1 MAQCAKFRR
10 NRLNS
15 GRDMVIFRF
24 LKMAA
29 AVILDFQN
37 LKFLTFGMVKRV
49 ELHNIYFE
57 IA

>member
-1 MAQCAKFRR
+1 
-10 NRLNS
+10 
-15 GRDMVIFRF
+15 MVIFRF